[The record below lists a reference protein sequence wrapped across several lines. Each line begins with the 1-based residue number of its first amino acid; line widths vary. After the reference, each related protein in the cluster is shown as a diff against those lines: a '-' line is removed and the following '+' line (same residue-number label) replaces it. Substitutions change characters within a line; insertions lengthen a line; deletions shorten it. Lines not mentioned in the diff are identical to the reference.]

1 MVLAIIALEVCH
13 MATGCQSHE
22 EFVNRVRDIV
32 ASYVSDAGTQDKL
45 TAAKLVYGIGD
56 GSYRGICYYDA
67 WQNGHLAKS
76 ALVEIAATGEESP
89 LQLAGTTIHELAHVL
104 AQGDGHGSMWKQT
117 AHTLGL
123 RLAKAAGT
131 RYLLASFA
139 PAIRHEIARLV
150 KLADGS
156 PAFRGASNTG
166 KGFFG
171 LPLFTPRPCPLGN
184 GARGGKSRGT
194 GSGSRLRKY
203 ECECGVKVRVASNE
217 FKAHCDRCQSAFKRV
232 VVN

>member
-1 MVLAIIALEVCH
+1 MTAQGSA
-13 MATGCQSHE
+13 SHE

-32 ASYVSDAGTQDKL
+32 VHHTDDTSIRTKL
-45 TAAKLVYGIGD
+45 SQTKLVYGIGD

-67 WQNGHLAKS
+67 WQNGHPTKS

-89 LQLAGTTIHELAHVL
+89 VQLAGTTIHELAHVI
-104 AQGDGHGSMWKQT
+104 AQGDGHGSTWKQT

-139 PAIRHEIARLV
+139 PTIRHDIAKLV

-156 PAFRGASNTG
+156 PAFRGASNSG
-166 KGFFG
+166 RGFFG
-171 LPLFTPRPCPLGN
+171 LPAFTPRPCPLGN

-194 GSGSRLRKY
+194 GSGSRLRKW
-203 ECECGVKVRVASNE
+203 ECECGVKVRVASDD
-217 FKAHCDRCQSAFKRV
+217 FKAHCDKCGSAFKQQI
-232 VVN
+232 VN